1 MEIAETAPKRVQ
13 KNPLRLAVIVCA
25 VLGGLA
31 VVYLAFCGY
40 AQSRSTFFPNYSING
55 VDVGGMTQIQAAD
68 ALEVRLPNVKV
79 NLYFPDQ
86 KTPVATETVSALG
99 FSPKSSYEALARKF
113 YQKNRSGGFFSAGW
127 RYLRALTGN
136 SEGFSPYITNERKL
150 KQESAALAKKLSIA
164 PIDSAYRL
172 KDTSLEITKSKN
184 GYAVNA
190 KELKQALEK
199 AVTSVNANYE
209 AVVTPTEKRAK
220 TLTVDEIYSKVAGE
234 AKNAGYDAS
243 TRSITPEQVGAKFDR
258 DAAQKLLN
266 DAKGGDTVDVPVTI
280 IQPEVTAEHLKSVLF
295 RNVLGTARTHV
306 GGSSARIAN
315 VRLAA
320 LKVNGTVLNS
330 GETFSY
336 NETVGRRTVEGGF
349 QEAPAYVQGNT
360 VNEIGGG
367 VCQPSSTLYLAC
379 LNANLQIVQR
389 SAHRYVSSY
398 MPKGMD
404 ATVSWG
410 GPDYK
415 FKNDTN
421 YPLRIA
427 ATYSGGY
434 LTMKLIGTNPTGD
447 YVRMTNKVLSTTPFT
462 VIKQNDA
469 SLPAGTRR
477 VTVTPYTGYK
487 VVTYRNVYSSSGT
500 LISSRQEAV
509 SNYKVRNEV
518 ILVGTGKSSAS
529 ESPSPA
535 PGTATGG
542 GTTTGDNT
550 ATGNGTATGD
560 GTQTAP
566 AA

>member
-1 MEIAETAPKRVQ
+1 MEIVEAAPKRVK
-13 KNPLRLAVIVCA
+13 KNPMRLAVIVCA
-25 VLGGLA
+25 ILGGVA
-31 VVYLAFCGY
+31 IVYLAFCGY
-40 AQSRSTFFPNYSING
+40 VQSRSTFFPNYSING
-55 VDVGGMTQIQAAD
+55 VGVGGMTQVQAAD

-86 KTPVATETVSALG
+86 KMPVETKTVSALG
-99 FSPKSSYEALARKF
+99 FSQKSSYDELAQRF
-113 YQKNRSGGFFSAGW
+113 YRKNRSGGFFSAGW
-127 RYLRALTGN
+127 RYLRALTSG
-136 SEGFSPYITNERKL
+136 SEEFCPYITNERKL
-150 KQESAALAKKLSIA
+150 KQESAVLAKKLSVT
-164 PIDSAYRL
+164 PIDSAYKL
-172 KDTSLEITKSKN
+172 KDTSLEITKSRD
-184 GYAVNA
+184 GYRVNA
-190 KELKQALEK
+190 EELKQALEK

-220 TLTVDEIYSKVAGE
+220 TLTVNEIYSKVAGE

-243 TRSITPEQVGAKFDR
+243 TGSITPEQVGAKFDK
-258 DAAQKLLN
+258 DTAQKLLN
-266 DAKGGDTVDVPVTI
+266 DAKGGDTVDVPATI
-280 IQPEVTAEHLKSVLF
+280 IQPEVTAEQLKSVLF

-306 GGSSARIAN
+306 GGSSARIGN

-320 LKVNGTVLNS
+320 SKVNGIVLNS
-330 GETFSY
+330 GDTFSY
-336 NETVGRRTVEGGF
+336 NGTVGRRTVEGGF

-389 SAHRYVSSY
+389 SAHRYASSY
-398 MPKGMD
+398 IPKGMD

-415 FKNDTN
+415 FKNDTD
-421 YPLRIA
+421 YPLRIV

-434 LTMKLIGTNPTGD
+434 LTMKLIGTNLTGN

-469 SLPAGTRR
+469 SLSAGTRR

-500 LISSRQEAV
+500 LVSSHQEAV
-509 SNYKVRNEV
+509 SDYKVRNEV
-518 ILVGTGKSSAS
+518 ILVGTRKSGFS
-529 ESPSPA
+529 ESPSSA
-535 PGTATGG
+535 PSVATGG

-550 ATGNGTATGD
+550 ASGDGTATGD
-560 GTQTAP
+560 GTQTVP